1 MSEEAADTAV
11 ADRKLIKTVNM
22 DVETREY
29 DKLLSAVENK
39 VTELGGYIESLDAY
53 NGSTYYSYRSTR
65 NANLTIRIPKDRL
78 EEFQNT
84 VSELGNVTSRSK
96 CAGCNIDI
104 CRPRATGMPCGRSR
118 RDYYSF

>member
-1 MSEEAADTAV
+1 M
-11 ADRKLIKTVNM
+11 NM

-65 NANLTIRIPKDRL
+65 NANLTIPHPEGQTGGVPKYGLR
-78 EEFQNT
+78 
-84 VSELGNVTSRSK
+84 
-96 CAGCNIDI
+96 AG
-104 CRPRATGMPCGRSR
+104 AM
-118 RDYYSF
+118 